1 MNKKEIDD
9 LIMELEDYRNKVME
23 LIDELK
29 DDVEMNIVQSHN
41 RLYKFDN
48 YNDMNQML
56 IYGQINILS
65 KLYSELQIRK
75 LWWVIKKIR
84 QKN

>member
-1 MNKKEIDD
+1 MNKKDIDD

-48 YNDMNQML
+48 YNDMNQMF

>member
-1 MNKKEIDD
+1 
-9 LIMELEDYRNKVME
+9 
-23 LIDELK
+23 
-29 DDVEMNIVQSHN
+29 
-41 RLYKFDN
+41 
-48 YNDMNQML
+48 MNQMF

>member
-48 YNDMNQML
+48 YNDMNQMF

>member
-48 YNDMNQML
+48 YNDMNQMF

-75 LWWVIKKIR
+75 L
-84 QKN
+84 

>member
-48 YNDMNQML
+48 YNDMNQMF

-65 KLYSELQIRK
+65 KPYSELQIRK